1 MNLLPIKSSRIRVQ
15 IKIKFKLIGSFGI
28 IIGLTVLLGIFII
41 INIEVIQ
48 KNYDLILLDLAM
60 PEFSGFDI
68 VKALSDS
75 DEIESNNIV
84 IVTASSKVDEEQ
96 ELLDAGAKE
105 ILRKP
110 VSILD
115 IKKLVEKYRPK

>member
-1 MNLLPIKSSRIRVQ
+1 MECLIIDDNVKITTALSLVLKSQKVVATVINDSRKGLEEIR
-15 IKIKFKLIGSFGI
+15 
-28 IIGLTVLLGIFII
+28 
-41 INIEVIQ
+41 N

-60 PEFSGFDI
+60 PGFSGFDI

-96 ELLDAGAKE
+96 KLLDAGVKK

-110 VSILD
+110 ISILD
-115 IKKLVEKYRPK
+115 IKKIVEKYRPK